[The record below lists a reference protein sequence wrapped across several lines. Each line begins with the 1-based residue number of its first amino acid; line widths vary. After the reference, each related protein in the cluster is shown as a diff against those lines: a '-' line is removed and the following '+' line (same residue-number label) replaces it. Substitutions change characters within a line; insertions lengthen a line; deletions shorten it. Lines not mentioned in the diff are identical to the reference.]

1 MNNFLLT
8 TPREDSTMLSRR
20 SLLQGAAALTVLSW
34 PRAALAEEVPVPII
48 FVHGDSDL
56 AATWETVIWRFESN
70 GYPRDR
76 LFAISYTDPQARGDD
91 NVAQPNRSST
101 QDELKE
107 LTAFIDKVR
116 AQTGAEKVAL
126 VALSRGG
133 NSVRNYI
140 ANGGAAHV
148 CAAVLGGTPNHGVWA
163 VGDSQSEYNGR
174 GPFLVKLNGGASETT
189 EGVPFLTLR
198 SDGYDLYAQ
207 PDGAY
212 IGHAGTATN
221 VTSEGPAL
229 KGATNLVLDRVD
241 HRETALSPR
250 AFAEI
255 YAFIVGR
262 PPTRIAIVPEAE
274 VTLNGAVTGVVDGT
288 PTNRPVEG
296 AKVEVYAVDSE
307 TGERNGPALI
317 SKTTGADGVWG
328 PLKTDSATP
337 LEFVVAAPNAPITHI
352 YRSPFP
358 RSFAQVDLRPSQ
370 IAPDA
375 DAGAVIMM
383 SRPRGYFGRP
393 RDVIL
398 LDGKQPQD
406 IPPGVPA
413 VWKTTLKLPA
423 SEQRPVVAEFN
434 QERIVVRPWPAK
446 DNHITIAELTY

>member
-1 MNNFLLT
+1 M
-8 TPREDSTMLSRR
+8 MLSRR
-20 SLLQGAAALTVLSW
+20 SLLQGAAALTVSSW
-34 PRAALAEEVPVPII
+34 PYAALGQETPVPIV

-56 AATWETVIWRFESN
+56 AATWQTVIWQFESN
-70 GYPRDR
+70 GYPSDR
-76 LFAISYTDPQARGDD
+76 LFAISFTDPQARDD
-91 NVAQPNRSST
+91 DTVAQPNRSST
-101 QDELKE
+101 QDELRE

-116 AQTGAEKVAL
+116 AQTGADKIAL

-148 CAAVLGGTPNHGVWA
+148 SHAVLGGTPNHGVFA
-163 VGDSQSEYNGR
+163 IDALPGSEYNGR
-174 GPFLVKLNGGASETT
+174 GTFLSKLDSGPSETT
-189 EGVPFLTLR
+189 PGVAFLTLR

-207 PDGAY
+207 PDGAF
-212 IGHAGTATN
+212 IGHPGTPTN
-221 VTSEGPAL
+221 VTAEGPAL

-255 YAFIVGR
+255 YAFIIGH
-262 PPTRIAIVPEAE
+262 PPSRIAIVPETE
-274 VTLNGAVTGVVDGT
+274 VTLNGAVTGVVGPT

-296 AKVEVYAVDSE
+296 AKVEVYAVDPD
-307 TGERNGPALI
+307 TGERKGAALLARI
-317 SKTTGADGVWG
+317 TGADGVWG

-337 LEFVVAAPNAPITHI
+337 LEFVVTAPATPITHI

-358 RSFAQVDLRPSQ
+358 RSFANLDLRPSTVV
-370 IAPDA
+370 PDA
-375 DAGAVIMM
+375 AAGAEILM
-383 SRPRGYFGRP
+383 SRPRGYFGLP

-398 LDGKQPQD
+398 LDGKQPTD
-406 IPPGVPA
+406 VPPGVPG
-413 VWKTTLKLPA
+413 VWTTTLKLATPE
-423 SEQRPVVAEFN
+423 SRPVVAEFN